1 MNQASAAEAAGRGR
15 LATFNLFRPG
25 AWRRSAGAAPYLLLA
40 PALLVL
46 AGVLLYP
53 MAMLVELSFQHYG
66 LRQLIAHAGEFV
78 GLDNY
83 REVLGDRFFWTV
95 VLRTVAFAA
104 VNVALTMLIGTLIAL
119 LLEKVHRPVR
129 VLLTAGLVL
138 VWATPVVVAVDLWQW
153 MFDFEFGV
161 VNWLLTHLGAGNYLH
176 HNWFANPL
184 QGFAVITVVVVWGA
198 LPFVVITLSA
208 GLSQVPRDMI
218 EAAEVDGAGGWAIFW
233 HVVAPVLRPVF
244 IILATLSTIWDFKVF
259 DQVWVMLNQRPARD
273 YFLLGIYSF
282 SESFRV
288 TQYGLGATLAV
299 VMVLILAI
307 ATSGYVRHYMGR
319 LGEEAG

>member
-1 MNQASAAEAAGRGR
+1 MNDASAAAAAGHGR
-15 LATFNLFRPG
+15 LALPTLFRPW
-25 AWRRSAGAAPYLLLA
+25 AWRLSAGAAPYVLLA
-40 PALLVL
+40 PAMLVL

-53 MAMLVELSFQHYG
+53 LASLLALSCQHYG
-66 LRQLIAHAGEFV
+66 LRQLIAHSGEWV

-83 REVLGDRFFWTV
+83 TTVLRDGFFWKV
-95 VLRTVAFAA
+95 VLRSTAFAA
-104 VNVALTMLIGTLIAL
+104 VNVALTMVVGTLMAL
-119 LLEKVHRPVR
+119 LLERVHRPVR

-161 VNWLLTHLGAGNYLH
+161 MNWLLTHLGIGNYIH

-184 QGFAVITVVVVWGA
+184 EGFAVITVVVVWGA

-208 GLSQVPRDMI
+208 GLSQVPRDLI
-218 EAAEVDGAGGWAIFW
+218 EAAEVDGANPLHVFW
-233 HVVAPVLRPVF
+233 FVVAPILRPVF
-244 IILATLSTIWDFKVF
+244 VILATLSTIWDFKVF
-259 DQVWVMLNQRPARD
+259 DQVWIMLNQRPAAD

-288 TQYGLGATLAV
+288 TQYGLGAALAV
-299 VMVLILAI
+299 ILVLLLAI
-307 ATSGYVRHYMGR
+307 ATSGYVRHYLGR
-319 LGEEAG
+319 LEGEGA

>member
-1 MNQASAAEAAGRGR
+1 MNSASAAAAAGHGR
-15 LATFNLFRPG
+15 LAKMNLFRPW

-46 AGVLLYP
+46 AAVLLYP
-53 MAMLVELSFQHYG
+53 MASLVALSFQHYG
-66 LRQLIAHAGEFV
+66 LRQLIAHSGDYV

-83 REVLGDRFFWTV
+83 TAVLRDGFFWKV
-95 VLRTVAFAA
+95 VARTAAFAA
-104 VNVALTMLIGTLIAL
+104 ANVALTMFLGTLLAL
-119 LLEKVHRPVR
+119 LLERVHRPVR

-161 VNWLLTHLGAGNYLH
+161 INWLLTHLGFGNYIH
-176 HNWFANPL
+176 HNWFAHPL

-208 GLSQVPRDMI
+208 GLAQVPRDMI
-218 EAAEVDGAGGWAIFW
+218 EAAEVDGANPLHVFW
-233 HVVAPVLRPVF
+233 YVVAPVLRPVF

-259 DQVWVMLNQRPARD
+259 DQVWVMLNQRPGAD

-288 TQYGLGATLAV
+288 TQYGLGSALAV
-299 VMVLILAI
+299 LLVLILVVV
-307 ATSGYVRHYMGR
+307 TSGYVRHYMGQ
-319 LGEEAG
+319 LGEESK